1 MNEKSPLTFPQ
12 DAVMADYKGTT
23 AFRKNAQAEEA
34 LHLFFSPNRVPV
46 GLSDNQVAIC
56 VRLYPYRMKM
66 LKRYN
71 ELADA
76 KLALKLKE
84 FELPAMPQPTLSD
97 ALELVAA
104 GVHDDVKE
112 AMEHLEHLWNMA
124 ERLRKHPLRIVTLP
138 NDLGPS
144 QVMTP
149 ERFRRG
155 IRAFIAQYR
164 LICGR

>member
-1 MNEKSPLTFPQ
+1 MNENSPLSFPQ

-56 VRLYPYRMKM
+56 VRLYPYRVEMTEEYN
-66 LKRYN
+66 KRKDA
-71 ELADA
+71 ELAIR
-76 KLALKLKE
+76 LKE
-84 FELPAMPQPTLSD
+84 LGIPPIPQPTLSE
-97 ALELVAA
+97 ALALVES
-104 GVHDDVKE
+104 GEYESIEE
-112 AMEHLEHLWNMA
+112 AFESLDWIWHRA
-124 ERLRKHPLRIVTLP
+124 ECLRNHPIRTLTLP
-138 NDLGPS
+138 NDLEPS
-144 QVMTP
+144 RVMTP